1 VVFCTRCGQRFTTSA
16 KSPES
21 GHRPAR
27 PRRRPPTAL
36 IASAAAVVV
45 VAVGGGLFFWL
56 HPGHHHI
63 RTTAQSGLS
72 SPVRSTSQTVQDSA
86 SAPPTISS
94 AAAPPSPTLAPSTVG
109 SVTISAGAAQN
120 PAATAIATFVSQYF
134 SAINNHDFQAYD
146 SLLTP
151 QVQQGQTAE
160 TFSNGFGSSADSNE
174 ILVAI
179 NPAAN
184 GETAATLTFTSHQN
198 AAQAQGGTGTCTDW
212 HITLFLEPNGTG
224 YLIGDQPSTYHAKY
238 NSCQ

>member
-1 VVFCTRCGQRFTTSA
+1 MAFCTGCGQRFTTAASSA
-16 KSPES
+16 GS
-21 GHRPAR
+21 GHRPVR
-27 PRRRPPTAL
+27 PRHRPPVAL
-36 IASAAAVVV
+36 IATAAAVVV

-56 HPGHHHI
+56 RPGHHHI
-63 RTTAQSGLS
+63 RTTAQGSLS
-72 SPVRSTSQTVQDSA
+72 SPVRSTSQTAQDSA
-86 SAPPTISS
+86 SAPPATS
-94 AAAPPSPTLAPSTVG
+94 AAAATPGSTPAPSTVG
-109 SVTISAGAAQN
+109 SVTVSAGAAQN
-120 PAATAIATFVSQYF
+120 PAATAVATFVSQYF
-134 SAINNHDFQAYD
+134 SAINSHDFQAYYA
-146 SLLTP
+146 LLTP

-198 AAQAQGGTGTCTDW
+198 ASQAQGGTGTCTDW
-212 HITLFLEPNGTG
+212 HITLFLEPNGAG